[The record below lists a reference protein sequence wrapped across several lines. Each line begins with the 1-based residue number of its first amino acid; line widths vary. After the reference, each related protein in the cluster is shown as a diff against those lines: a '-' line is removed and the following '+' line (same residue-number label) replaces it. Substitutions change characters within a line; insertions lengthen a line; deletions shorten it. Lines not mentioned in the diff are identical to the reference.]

1 MRFDAAPFQPT
12 MPKTKNSEAPDKAA
26 PAFEDALSQ
35 LEELVREME
44 SDQMP
49 LEELIKNYEE
59 GTRLFKVCEKRLD
72 EAQGRIE
79 IIRKNRNGQNVVE
92 PFGDQDDE
100 KATVSAEEDESDEHG
115 ELF

>member
-1 MRFDAAPFQPT
+1 
-12 MPKTKNSEAPDKAA
+12 MPKTENSEVQNTDV
-26 PAFEDALSQ
+26 PAFEDALSH

-79 IIRKNRNGQNVVE
+79 IIRKNRSGQGVVE
-92 PFGDQDDE
+92 PFGDQEEE
-100 KATVSAEEDESDEHG
+100 KTAVSADKDESDEHG